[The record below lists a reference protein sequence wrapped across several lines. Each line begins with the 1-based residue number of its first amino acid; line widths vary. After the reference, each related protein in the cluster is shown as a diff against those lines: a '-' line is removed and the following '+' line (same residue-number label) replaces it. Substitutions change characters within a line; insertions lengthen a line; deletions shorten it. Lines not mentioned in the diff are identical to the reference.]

1 MTYSTFQESKWYPY
15 MIMKKDVQKRSRL
28 QRYGH
33 LNMSFFF
40 FFFFFLGV
48 CVCVLICST
57 LQYMFES
64 THMHTQ
70 AMGAWKVFVQH
81 AVEVQLPVYSF
92 KLVSPPPLPPP
103 RRAGCRDSVK
113 FGAITMARL
122 AQLMRLCL

>member
-1 MTYSTFQESKWYPY
+1 MVPVHDYEKRCAEAFTITKIRTFKHE
-15 MIMKKDVQKRSRL
+15 L
-28 QRYGH
+28 
-33 LNMSFFF
+33 FFF